1 MSDDESITQAHIGVC
16 LHSLGNERQ
25 ENITQEM
32 LQAVYRNSPPI
43 MIPYIYAQGSAV
55 PSPVH
60 STQGSAVPS
69 PVYRA
74 QQSIAPSPVYRAQQS
89 IAPSPIQQDNIGD
102 IEDREYQ
109 ECNSYSS
116 LNDCLNDTSRYNSSN
131 SSATGDPFTCN
142 ETHAF
147 VTKER
152 LAYLEN
158 LERNLSTIVHTKIL
172 NLLEKQEATHKNF

>member
-74 QQSIAPSPVYRAQQS
+74 QQSIAPSP
-89 IAPSPIQQDNIGD
+89 IQQDNIGD
-102 IEDREYQ
+102 IEDREHQ
-109 ECNSYSS
+109 ECNSCSS
-116 LNDCLNDTSRYNSSN
+116 LNDCINNTSRHNSSN
-131 SSATGDPFTCN
+131 SSSAGDPFICN
-142 ETHAF
+142 ETHVF
-147 VTKER
+147 ITKER

-158 LERNLSTIVHTKIL
+158 LERNLSSIIHTKIL
-172 NLLEKQEATHKNF
+172 NLLEKSSQKQEATHKNF